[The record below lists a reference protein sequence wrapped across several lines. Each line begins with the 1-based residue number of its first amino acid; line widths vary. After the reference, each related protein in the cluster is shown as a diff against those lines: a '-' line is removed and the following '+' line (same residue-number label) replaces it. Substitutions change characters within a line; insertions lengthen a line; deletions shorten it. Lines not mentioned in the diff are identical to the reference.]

1 MVSPVEEIKNRL
13 DIVQVVG
20 EYIKLK
26 KAGANYRAICPFH
39 SEKKPSFFVSPA
51 RQIWKCFGCGR
62 GGSVFNFVMEIEG
75 VEFGDALRI
84 LARKTGVELKP
95 IRPELKTK
103 RQRLYQ
109 ICELAT
115 KFFEKQLQKGVVG
128 KKAKQYLFDRKISE
142 ESIKKWRLGYAPDTW
157 RGLSDFLVSKGFS
170 KDEIQRAG
178 LAIKDEKGHFYDRF
192 RGRIMFPIFDLSSQ
206 VVGFTGRVF
215 ENGKK
220 REVTAKYLNTPNTL
234 LYDKGRILYGLDKA
248 KVEIRKKGFCIL
260 TEGNVDVILSSQEG
274 MGNIV
279 ATSGTAL
286 TSFQLDILKRYSDK
300 LFLGFDMDVAG
311 ETATKRGIDL
321 AQQKGFDIKVLL
333 MPEGCDPADLISQ
346 DVKKWQE
353 VVDKAKGI
361 LDFYFETA
369 LAHFD
374 KKTPEG
380 KNEIS
385 RILLPVIK
393 RIPNKIIRFHWIQ
406 RLARELGAREK
417 DIELELDKIKTENRE
432 SEEVEVVKQR
442 KTPKQALEDEL
453 LLLIL
458 SSEMAIKF
466 LEKEIVDFLSAE
478 TVQIISL
485 IQKHGLNF
493 EELEKEL
500 SSALFEKVQLLCLEA
515 EVMNKDLNVE
525 EEIGK
530 CLQRIKSLK
539 IKQEL
544 KKLSERIKM
553 AEERQDEI
561 KIEKLSKEFKQL
573 SEKLNQLN
581 HQEDAKEEK
590 SLHQG
595 KD

>member
-84 LARKTGVELKP
+84 LARKAGVELKP
-95 IRPELKTK
+95 VRPELKTK

-115 KFFEKQLQKGVVG
+115 RFFEKQLEEGAVG
-128 KKAKQYLFDRKISE
+128 KRAKQYLFDRKISQ

-157 RGLSDFLVSKGFS
+157 RGLSDFLVSKSFTR
-170 KDEIQRAG
+170 DEIKRAG

-192 RGRIMFPIFDLSSQ
+192 RGRIIFPIFDLNSQ
-206 VVGFTGRVF
+206 VIGFTGRVF
-215 ENGKK
+215 DNGKK
-220 REVTAKYLNTPNTL
+220 KEVTAKYLNTPNTL

-346 DVKKWQE
+346 DVKKWKK

-406 RLARELGAREK
+406 RLAQELGVREK
-417 DIELELDKIKTENRE
+417 DIELELEKVKTEKRE
-432 SEEVEVVKQR
+432 PEKVGAVKQK

-466 LEKEIVDFLSAE
+466 LEKDIVDFLSAE

-500 SSALFEKVQLLCLEA
+500 SPALFEKVQLLGLEA

-553 AEERQDEI
+553 AEEKKD
-561 KIEKLSKEFKQL
+561 KVKVEKLSKEFQQL

-581 HQEDAKEEK
+581 QQEDAKEEK
-590 SLHQG
+590 GFH
-595 KD
+595 